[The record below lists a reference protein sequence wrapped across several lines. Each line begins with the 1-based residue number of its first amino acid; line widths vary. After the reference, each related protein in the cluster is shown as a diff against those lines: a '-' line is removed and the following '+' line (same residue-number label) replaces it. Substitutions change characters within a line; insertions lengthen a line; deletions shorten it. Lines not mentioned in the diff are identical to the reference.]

1 MQGKKLKIGIV
12 GLNFGRWIIGEL
24 QKEEGGKYFQ
34 VAGVCDIDAA
44 KTDQAAKDFGVK
56 AYYSLGRLLKES
68 DIPVVGLF
76 TGPSGRAGLIQ
87 QIIRAG
93 KDVIT
98 TKPLELNP
106 GKALDVLREA
116 KRMGRVVHL
125 NSPSP
130 LLPPDLCQ
138 IEEWRR
144 KYSLGRPVACRRDT
158 WVSYREKLDGS
169 WYDDPEKCP
178 VPPVFRLGIYLIND
192 LVRIFGEAE
201 KVQVMQSRLFT
212 GRPTSDNAQLSVLF
226 KNGGLASIFA
236 SFCVNDGQSY
246 ENSMVLNY
254 ENGTIYRNAGPSGRG
269 KSGAKSRMCVVV
281 PDGSGG
287 LTVERA
293 ELKGH
298 SGEYQWE
305 AFYHSVKGEKIEDEV
320 TPEEVVAGLRIIN
333 AMARAAKTGCA
344 EIV

>member
-1 MQGKKLKIGIV
+1 MRGKKLKIGIV
-12 GLNFGRWIIGEL
+12 GLNFGQWIIGEL
-24 QKEEGGKYFQ
+24 QKGDGRRYFQ
-34 VAGVCDIDAA
+34 VAGVCDIDTA
-44 KTDQAAKDFGVK
+44 KTDKVAKSVGAK
-56 AYYSLGRLLKES
+56 AYYSLDCLLKNA

-76 TGPSGRAGLIQ
+76 TGPSGRAGLVRK
-87 QIIRAG
+87 IIRAG
-93 KDVIT
+93 RDVIT
-98 TKPLELNP
+98 TKPFELNP
-106 GKALDVLREA
+106 EEALDVLREA

-130 LLPPDLCQ
+130 LFPSDLCQ
-138 IEEWRR
+138 VKEWRR

-192 LVRIFGEAE
+192 LVRMFGEAE
-201 KVQVMQSRLFT
+201 KVQVMQSRIFT
-212 GRPTSDNAQLSVLF
+212 GRPTSDNAQLSIIF
-226 KNGGLASIFA
+226 KNGALANIFA

-254 ENGTIYRNAGPSGRG
+254 ENGTIYRNIGPSGQG
-269 KSGAKSRMCVVV
+269 KSGTKSRMCVVV
-281 PDGSGG
+281 PDGRGG

-293 ELKGH
+293 ELKGY

-305 AFYHSVKGEKIEDEV
+305 AFYRSVKGEKIEDEV
-320 TPEEVVAGLRIIN
+320 TPEEIAAGLKIIN

-344 EIV
+344 ETV

>member
-1 MQGKKLKIGIV
+1 MRGKKLKIGIV
-12 GLNFGRWIIGEL
+12 GLNFGQWIIGEL
-24 QKEEGGKYFQ
+24 QKSDGKKYFQ
-34 VAGVCDIDAA
+34 VAAVCDIDTV
-44 KTDQAAKDFGVK
+44 KTDKVAKSVGAK
-56 AYYSLGRLLKES
+56 AYYSLDRLLKNA
-68 DIPVVGLF
+68 DIPVIGLF
-76 TGPSGRAGLIQ
+76 TGPSGRAGLIRK
-87 QIIRAG
+87 IIWAG

-98 TKPLELNP
+98 TKPFELNP

-116 KRMGRVVHL
+116 ERMGRVVHL

-130 LLPPDLCQ
+130 SLPPDLRQVKEWCQ
-138 IEEWRR
+138 

-158 WVSYREKLDGS
+158 WVSYREKADGS
-169 WYDDPEKCP
+169 WYDDSEKCP

-201 KVQVMQSRLFT
+201 KVQVMQSRVFT
-212 GRPTSDNAQLSVLF
+212 GRPNSDNAQLSILF
-226 KNGGLASIFA
+226 KNGALANIFA

-254 ENGTIYRNAGPSGRG
+254 ENGTIYRNIGPAGRG
-269 KSGAKSRMCVVV
+269 KAGTKSRMCVVV
-281 PDGSGG
+281 SDGRGG

-293 ELKGH
+293 EITGR

-305 AFYHSVKGEKIEDEV
+305 AFYRNVKGEKIEDEV
-320 TPEEVVAGLRIIN
+320 TPEEIVAGLKIIE
-333 AMARAAKTGCA
+333 AMVRAAKTGCA